1 MTRGVSLSV
10 LASVLFG
17 VMYYYTTLLAPL
29 NGEDIF
35 AWRMIFTTPFLIAF
49 VWLTGDNP
57 LVKAIWQRVKE
68 TPSLFVVLLV
78 SSALMGVQ
86 LWLFLW
92 APLHNKALEVSLG
105 YFMLPLAL
113 IVTGRVVFG
122 ERLTR
127 LQTIAALLAFIGVAH
142 ELFRVG
148 SFSWPA
154 LVVSLGYPVYFVL
167 RRKFSLDTIGGFWF
181 DLVLL
186 TPVAIWFAISGQ
198 LTTAL
203 VQNEPQLLWLLPILG
218 LLSASALIAYI
229 LASRLLNL
237 GLFGLLGYVEP
248 VLLLAVALLLGERLT
263 PQEFFTYGPIWL
275 AVAILVLEGSLF
287 IRKKRR
293 GPNSHLAKDS
303 SRL

>member
-57 LVKAIWQRVKE
+57 LVQAIWQRVREK
-68 TPSLFVVLLV
+68 PGLFFVLLS

-92 APLHNKALEVSLG
+92 APIHNKALEVSLG
-105 YFMLPLAL
+105 YFMLPLSM
-113 IVTGRVVFG
+113 IVAGRLVFG

-127 LQTIAALLAFIGVAH
+127 FQKIAALLAATGVAH

-167 RRKFSLDTIGGFWF
+167 RRKFSLDNIGGFWF

-186 TPVAIWFAISGQ
+186 MPVAIWFAISGQ

-203 VQNEPQLLWLLPILG
+203 VQERAQLLWLLPILG
-218 LLSASALIAYI
+218 LISASALVAYI
-229 LASRLLNL
+229 LASRLLNM

-263 PQEFFTYGPIWL
+263 PSEFATYVPIWL
-275 AVAILVLEGSLF
+275 AVAVLVFEGSLF
-287 IRKKRR
+287 LHKRR
-293 GPNSHLAKDS
+293 TRAQ
-303 SRL
+303 RTT

>member
-10 LASVLFG
+10 FASVLFG
-17 VMYYYTTLLAPL
+17 VMYYTTTLLAPL

-35 AWRMIFTTPFLIAF
+35 AWRMIFTTPFLVAF

-57 LVKAIWQRVKE
+57 LVRAIWHRVKQK
-68 TPSLFVVLLV
+68 PGLFVVLLV

-127 LQTIAALLAFIGVAH
+127 LQKIAALLAFIGVAH

-186 TPVAIWFAISGQ
+186 TPIAVWLALTGQ

-203 VQNEPQLLWLLPILG
+203 VQEETQLLWLLPILG
-218 LLSASALIAYI
+218 ILSTSALIAYI
-229 LASRLLNL
+229 LASRLLTL

-263 PQEFFTYGPIWL
+263 PQEFATYGPIWL
-275 AVAILVLEGSLF
+275 AVAVLVLEGSLF
-287 IRKKRR
+287 LRKKRISTQQR
-293 GPNSHLAKDS
+293 IQT
-303 SRL
+303 